1 MTSRG
6 REFMAIRPPRSSDDR
21 RTPGSFRDPS
31 GFVFERGG
39 TLYRQVNQVYRAD
52 YDLLVASGLDR
63 LLIDEGLAIPCAEVD
78 EPPSDPDLAYKV
90 LRPDR
95 VPFISYP
102 YEWCFGQL
110 KAAALLTLA
119 IQKKAL
125 TRGMSLKDASAFNV
139 QFQGSQPIFIDSLS
153 FEAYREGSPWVAY
166 RQFCR
171 NFLAPLALMSRID
184 VRLSQLFRPCLE
196 GVPLDLA
203 SKLLPWKTRFDPRLL
218 IHIHLHAGAEK
229 AYAGEGKIQESRPF
243 PKQALLGLLDSLEGA
258 VKSLRWSPR
267 GTEWAEY
274 YSETNYT
281 TAATGRKI
289 DLVSEFLDQIG
300 PRTVWDFGAN
310 TGRYSQLAAD
320 RGASTV
326 AFDVDPACV
335 ERNYLEGVAKGE
347 RKTLPLWLDLT
358 NPSPSLGW
366 DHEER
371 SSLLDR
377 GPVDLAMALALI
389 HHLAISGNVPLER
402 VAAFLKKTC
411 RALIIEFVPKADSQV
426 QRLLASRTDVFHDY
440 TSDGFEAAFV
450 EHFAIERAE
459 PIVETERTLYLMRAR
474 PE

>member
-1 MTSRG
+1 MTSPG

-39 TLYRQVNQVYRAD
+39 TLYRQVNLAYRAD

-63 LLIDEGLAIPCAEVD
+63 SLIDEELVIPYSEVD
-78 EPPSDPDLAYKV
+78 ERPSVLEGAYKV

-95 VPFISYP
+95 VPFVSYP
-102 YEWCFGQL
+102 YEWCFSQL
-110 KAAALLTLA
+110 KAAALLTLSL
-119 IQKKAL
+119 QKKAMA
-125 TRGMSLKDASAFNV
+125 RGMSLKDASAFNV
-139 QFQGSQPIFIDSLS
+139 QFLGSQPIFIDSLS

-171 NFLAPLALMSRID
+171 NFLAPLALMSRVD
-184 VRLSQLFRPCLE
+184 VRLNQLFRTSLE

-203 SKLLPWKTRFDPRLL
+203 SRLLPWKTRLDPRLL

-229 AYAGEGKIQESRPF
+229 AYAGQGKIHEPRPF
-243 PKQALLGLLDSLEGA
+243 PKQALLGLLDSLQGA
-258 VKSLRWSPR
+258 IESLRWAPR

-281 TAATGRKI
+281 TAATGRKVE
-289 DLVSEFLDQIG
+289 LVADFLDQAR
-300 PRTVWDFGAN
+300 PRSVWDLGAN
-310 TGRYSQLAAD
+310 TGRFSRLATEQ
-320 RGASTV
+320 GASTV

-335 ERNYLEGVAKGE
+335 ERNFLDGVARGE

-358 NPSPSLGW
+358 NPSPALGW
-366 DHEER
+366 DHNER

-377 GPVDLAMALALI
+377 GPVDLAMALALV

-402 VAAFLKKTC
+402 IASFLRKACQT
-411 RALIIEFVPKADSQV
+411 LIIEFVPKGDSQV
-426 QRLLASRTDVFHDY
+426 QRLLASRADVFHDY